1 MPLSPSSSATDGLLS
16 GRNSRYIFVT
26 GGVSSSLGK
35 GIVSA
40 SLAKLLQARGYRV
53 TIQKLDP
60 YINVDPGT
68 LNPYEHGECYVTVD
82 GAETDL
88 DLGHYERFLNV
99 QTTQANN
106 ITTGR
111 IYQSVIDKER
121 RGEYLGKTVQIIPH
135 ITDEIKRCVQILGS
149 KDDYDFVITEIGGTV
164 GDIESLPYI
173 EAVRQ
178 MKWESP
184 EDTLVVHLTLVPY
197 LSAAGELK
205 TKPTQHSVK
214 QLLEFGVQPDV
225 LVCRTEHPLP
235 SNVRTKLAR
244 FCNVALDAVI
254 ESIDA
259 DTIYDVPLLM
269 QDERF
274 DEVVLK
280 KLGMDGGDTEANLD
294 AWKDFLR
301 RYKNPQGH
309 VRIGLVG
316 KYVELKDS
324 YKSIAE
330 ALDHAGALL
339 ETEVV
344 VDWIHSEQ
352 LTPDNAKSRLDGL
365 HGILVAP
372 GFGSRGIDGKLL
384 AIQHARENGIPFFGI
399 CLGMQCAVVE
409 FARNVLGLEGAHS
422 TEIKEYTPHPVIDLM
437 GEQKSITNM
446 GGTMRLGE
454 YPCALKADSQAE
466 RAYVNVSEV
475 NERHRHRYEFNNAY
489 LTQFEASGMVAT
501 GTNPDTNLVE
511 IVEIPSHPYFVASQF
526 HPEYASTVLA
536 PHPLFVS
543 FVKATVQHENAPTG
557 VSKATTDASN
567 AG

>member
-1 MPLSPSSSATDGLLS
+1 MPLSPSSSATDGLSS

-235 SNVRTKLAR
+235 GNVRTKLAR

-352 LTPDNAKSRLDGL
+352 LTPDNAKARLDGL

-466 RAYVNVSEV
+466 RAYANVSEV

-489 LTQFEASGMVAT
+489 LEQFEASGMMAT

-543 FVKATVQHENAPTG
+543 FVKAAVQHENAPTG

>member
-1 MPLSPSSSATDGLLS
+1 MPLSPSSSPNDGLSS

-149 KDDYDFVITEIGGTV
+149 KNDYDFVITEIGGTV

-235 SNVRTKLAR
+235 GNVRTKLAR

-294 AWKDFLR
+294 AWKDFLK

-352 LTPDNAKSRLDGL
+352 LTPDNAKARLDGL

-409 FARNVLGLEGAHS
+409 FARNVLGLEDAHS

-466 RAYVNVSEV
+466 RAYANVSEV

-489 LTQFEASGMVAT
+489 LEQFEASGMMAT

-543 FVKATVQHENAPTG
+543 FIQAAVQHEDVQAGIGKAATG
-557 VSKATTDASN
+557 ASS
-567 AG
+567 AS